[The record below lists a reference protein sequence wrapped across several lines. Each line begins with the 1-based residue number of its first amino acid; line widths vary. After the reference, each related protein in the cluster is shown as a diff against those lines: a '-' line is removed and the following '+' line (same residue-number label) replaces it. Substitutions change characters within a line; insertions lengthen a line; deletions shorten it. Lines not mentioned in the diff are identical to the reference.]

1 MNAEHGQRAEA
12 ARPNGIVTLLTD
24 FGTTDGYV
32 AAMKGALLTV
42 NPCATLVDVTHHI
55 PSQDTTEA
63 GFQLATVWSAFPTG
77 TCHVIVVDP
86 GVGSHRR
93 AVAVEAGGQF
103 FIAPDNGLLTL
114 VAGVAPPSR
123 AVVLDRQQWFRV
135 EVSSTFHGRDVFAP
149 VAGHLSS
156 GRVDFSELGSAIEP
170 DTLQRLRWSPV
181 LDRPGHAQAPVVSID
196 RFGNCRTLLTR
207 RQLPGDPARVFVHC
221 GGVSVRGVHRTY
233 RDVPLGHTLALF
245 GSHGGLELAV
255 RGGSAAASWDIKRG
269 DDVVVMTDGAG
280 RGDRV

>member
-1 MNAEHGQRAEA
+1 MSAPRDGGA
-12 ARPNGIVTLLTD
+12 APAAPNGIVTLLTD

-42 NPCATLVDVTHHI
+42 NPAATLVDVTHHI

-63 GFQLATVWSAFPTG
+63 AFQLATIWSAFPVG

-86 GVGSHRR
+86 GVGSRRR
-93 AVAVEAGGQF
+93 AVAVEAGGHY

-114 VAGVAPPSR
+114 VAGVAPPTR
-123 AVVLDRQQWFRV
+123 AVVLDRNVWFRV
-135 EVSSTFHGRDVFAP
+135 EVSSTFHGRDLFAP
-149 VAGHLSS
+149 VAGHLAS
-156 GRVDFSELGSAIEP
+156 GRVDFNELGTSIAP
-170 DTLQRLRWSPV
+170 ASLQQLPWTPV
-181 LDRPGHAQAPVVSID
+181 LDTPGHAQAPVVSID

-207 RQLPGDPARVFVHC
+207 RQLPGDPARVFVRC
-221 GGVSVRGVHRTY
+221 GGVSVRGVQRTY
-233 RDVPLGHTLALF
+233 SDVPLGRTLALF

-269 DDVVVMTDGAG
+269 DDVIVTAEGAG
-280 RGDRV
+280 APE